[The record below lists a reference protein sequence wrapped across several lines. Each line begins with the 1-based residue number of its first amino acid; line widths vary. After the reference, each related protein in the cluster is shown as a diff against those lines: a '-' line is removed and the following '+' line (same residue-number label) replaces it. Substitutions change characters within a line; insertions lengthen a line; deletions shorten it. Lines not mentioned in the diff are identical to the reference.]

1 MIRTPL
7 LAAVLALGTLVAPSM
22 AEIVSSQCR
31 LIRYGGIDIPPENF
45 SCDFRQSGGNVTVF
59 SKNWAFTFLAKNQG
73 KTFIRIN
80 SIPLT
85 FTRTGRYTLQ
95 VRQGPMINR

>member
-1 MIRTPL
+1 MFRVQLT
-7 LAAVLALGTLVAPSM
+7 AAVFALVTVVLPSR
-22 AEIVSSQCR
+22 AEIVPSQCR
-31 LIRYGGIDIPPENF
+31 LIRYGGIDTPAENF
-45 SCDFRQSGGNVTVF
+45 PCDFRQSGGNVTVD
-59 SKNWAFTFLAKNQG
+59 SKNWAFTFLEKNQG

-95 VRQGPMINR
+95 VTQGPTIR

>member
-1 MIRTPL
+1 MIRVQFT
-7 LAAVLALGTLVAPSM
+7 AAVFALATFVVPSR
-22 AEIVSSQCR
+22 AEIVPSQCR
-31 LIRYGGIDIPPENF
+31 LIRYGGIDTPVENF
-45 SCDFRQSGGNVTVF
+45 PCDFRQSGGNVTVD
-59 SKNWAFTFLAKNQG
+59 SKNWAFTFLERNQG

-95 VRQGPMINR
+95 VTQGPRIR

>member
-1 MIRTPL
+1 MQSC
-7 LAAVLALGTLVAPSM
+7 VGLGTLVVPSR
-22 AEIVSSQCR
+22 AEIVPSQCR
-31 LIRYGGIDIPPENF
+31 LIRYGGIDTPVENF
-45 SCDFRQSGGNVTVF
+45 PCDFRQSGGNVTVD
-59 SKNWAFTFLAKNQG
+59 SKNWAFTFLERNQG

-95 VRQGPMINR
+95 VTQGPRIR